1 MPRLRDLISA
11 VVVLHLLGVLV
22 GYAEPVE
29 ASLLVASPGSKVF
42 QSMGHAAI
50 RLQCPAYGL
59 DNVFSYETDYRGG
72 LAGQILGQAYGRY
85 ARITYDDYCRTFTDE
100 GRSVTSYRLNL
111 TDSEIRQLWMLC
123 DDAAESGIES
133 NFNLRLRNCNSAA
146 FDKITEA
153 LSDEMIVMHD
163 DSLSRMDNGRIIR
176 TVLSPDRPWSVLAL
190 TAALGNNCNLTD
202 SWRTRMM
209 PVVMSEMLPTATI
222 RSTDG
227 TERPLIA
234 GAPAE
239 LFAASARTESPIAT
253 PDRVFGLILGLSVI
267 ISAAGLSHRWAR
279 LVMVADRVALGL
291 QTAASLILIA
301 IAVLPLSIGGAWNW
315 LYIPLNP
322 LPAIVWLT
330 GRRKTGTK
338 VFFIVYG
345 AACALFVAAPVF
357 TSNAG
362 TWSSL
367 LSAAISLRVLSHYL
381 PTVYHKAK

>member
-11 VVVLHLLGVLV
+11 AFVLHLLGALI
-22 GYAEPVE
+22 GNAEPVE
-29 ASLLVASPGSKVF
+29 ASLLVASPGPRVF
-42 QSMGHAAI
+42 QCTGHAAI

-72 LAGQILGQAYGRY
+72 LAGQILGQARGRY
-85 ARITYDDYCRTFTDE
+85 ARITYDDYCRIFTDE
-100 GRSVTSYRLNL
+100 GRSITSYRLNL
-111 TDSEIRQLWMLC
+111 TDGEIRQLWMLC

-133 NFNLRLRNCNSAA
+133 SFNLRLRNCNSAV

-153 LSDEMIVMHD
+153 LADETIEMHD

-176 TVLSPDRPWSVLAL
+176 AVLSHDRPWSVLIL
-190 TAALGNNCNLTD
+190 TAALGNDCNLTD
-202 SWRTRMM
+202 SWRTRMV
-209 PVVMSEMLPTATI
+209 PVVMSDILPTATI
-222 RSTDG
+222 RSADG

-234 GAPAE
+234 GPTVE
-239 LFAASARTESPIAT
+239 LFAASGRPGSPIAT
-253 PDRVFGLILGLSVI
+253 PDRVFGLILALSVV
-267 ISAAGLSHRWAR
+267 ISVAGLFHRWKR

-322 LPAIVWLT
+322 LPAIVWLP
-330 GRRKTGTK
+330 GRRKAGTK
-338 VFFIVYG
+338 VFFIIYG
-345 AACALFVAAPVF
+345 VACALFVAAPVF

-362 TWSSL
+362 MWSSL